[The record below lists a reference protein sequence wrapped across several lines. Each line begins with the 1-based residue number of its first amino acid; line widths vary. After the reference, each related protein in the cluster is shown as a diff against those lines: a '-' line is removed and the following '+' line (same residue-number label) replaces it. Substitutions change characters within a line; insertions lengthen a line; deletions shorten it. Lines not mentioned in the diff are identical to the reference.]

1 MKKAAVLLMLIILL
15 CACTCLSAGA
25 SEETGRK
32 RLIVASVIGDEGEKC
47 YYYRA
52 PEESQKQIA
61 GFYYPGAQVYM
72 LEYGPEWCRVF
83 LCAEGYMKT
92 SQLKRTG
99 AAKIEPI
106 GFAFASFELGEPFV
120 DPNGFIESLGD
131 CDLSKHGDIVENGG
145 ALKLIGYAGEFL
157 QIQYGNYD
165 GFILSRYASTM
176 PFGSI
181 LLPDEAQ

>member
-1 MKKAAVLLMLIILL
+1 MKKAAVLLMLMILL

-25 SEETGRK
+25 SEEPGRK

-99 AAKIEPI
+99 AAKIEQSALPLPPLNW
-106 GFAFASFELGEPFV
+106 ASRL
-120 DPNGFIESLGD
+120 
-131 CDLSKHGDIVENGG
+131 
-145 ALKLIGYAGEFL
+145 
-157 QIQYGNYD
+157 
-165 GFILSRYASTM
+165 
-176 PFGSI
+176 
-181 LLPDEAQ
+181 